1 MYVIVFSIS
10 IEATSTEGRKVSIIL
25 VILLCLTTNLL
36 KSNSKRA
43 EIYGLS
49 ITEVKEAF
57 ERNLLQTFRIVF
69 TKTSL
74 KNPFY

>member
-1 MYVIVFSIS
+1 MYEIVFSIS
-10 IEATSTEGRKVSIIL
+10 IVATSTEGRKVSIIL
-25 VILLCLTTNLL
+25 ITNLI